1 MIDIGNEVYTLVVLK
16 ELNHLMSNE
25 SSALVLK
32 FPATTATI
40 LPNCETI
47 IVERYRYRV
56 QSRFLR
62 INETDTE
69 SSLDFWE
76 STRPRPSLKPPKV
89 RDFNE
94 TRPRQE
100 VSQVPDKEIQLQSIE
115 LEWDICD
122 E

>member
-1 MIDIGNEVYTLVVLK
+1 MLK
-16 ELNHLMSNE
+16 KLNHLKSNE

-32 FPATTATI
+32 IPATTATI

-47 IVERYRYRV
+47 IVERDRYQV

-69 SSLDFWE
+69 SSLGFWE
-76 STRPRPSLKPPKV
+76 STRPRPRPGLEPPQV

-94 TRPRQE
+94 TETETRSLAGPCY
-100 VSQVPDKEIQLQSIE
+100 E
-115 LEWDICD
+115 LWKQTNWTFLLFAAYEQILFLFLS
-122 E
+122 